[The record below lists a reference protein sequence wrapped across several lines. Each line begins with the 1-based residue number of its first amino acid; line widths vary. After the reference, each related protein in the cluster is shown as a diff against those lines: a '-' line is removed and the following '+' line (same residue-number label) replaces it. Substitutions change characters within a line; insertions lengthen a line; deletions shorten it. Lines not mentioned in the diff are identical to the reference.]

1 MLHIIA
7 RYRSLFA
14 YLLAGWMSVI
24 VISGIVFM
32 HKEVTSKGEIIT
44 HIHPYNFTKKKD
56 KHHHKNDAEIQFLN
70 VVFQGTFIE
79 TVFDIFEAPF
89 FQEFNYTTYT
99 FYSTTYYFTEH
110 LDTYLRG
117 PPALV

>member
-1 MLHIIA
+1 MINTIS
-7 RYRSLFA
+7 RYRRLFA

-24 VISGIVFM
+24 IISGIVFM

-44 HIHPYNFTKKKD
+44 HIHPYNFTNKKD
-56 KHHHKNDAEIQFLN
+56 KHHHKNDAEIQYLN

-79 TVFDIFEAPF
+79 TVFTVFEAPY
-89 FQEFNYTTYT
+89 FQEFEYVSYPSYTKTYH
-99 FYSTTYYFTEH
+99 FTEH

-117 PPALV
+117 PPVLV

>member
-1 MLHIIA
+1 MLNTIS

-44 HIHPYNFTKKKD
+44 HIHPYDFTKKKD

-70 VVFQGTFIE
+70 VVFQGAFIE
-79 TVFDIFEAPF
+79 PVFSIVEVPF
-89 FQEFNYTTYT
+89 FQEFNYTTYAV
-99 FYSTTYYFTEH
+99 YSKTYHFTKD

-117 PPALV
+117 PPMLA